1 MKSIFQSLLIAL
13 CVLLNTELLQ
23 AQNSVFGKNKVQ
35 YKNFKWQYIQSDHFD
50 IYFSY
55 DGYDIAQYSAHVA
68 EEAYTSIKKLLRY
81 EINNRISFIIYNSHN
96 EFQQTNVIAE
106 YMEEGIG
113 GVTEL
118 FKNRVVVP
126 FEGNY
131 GQFRHVI
138 HHELVHAVLND
149 MFYGG
154 TIQSLISNKAPVQL
168 PAWMNEGIAEYA
180 SLKWDNNSDMFIRD
194 ATVHN
199 YLPPIEYLGGYFAYR
214 GGQSVWYYI
223 ANKYG
228 EQKIAEIFSRIKS
241 ARSVDN
247 GFRSTI
253 GLTVKELSERWQKE
267 QKVYY
272 WPDVAKREDP
282 ADFAHKRLTNHTK
295 DGNFYNT
302 SPAISP
308 QGDKIAFI
316 SDRNDY
322 FDVYLISALD
332 GEIINKVVSGQKTSD
347 FEEMHLLTP
356 GIAWSPD
363 GNKIAL
369 AVKAGEHD
377 AIMIVDVKSG
387 NQEKINLDLDG
398 IFSVDWSKDGDR
410 LTFVGV
416 KTPQSDIY
424 LYTLSTK
431 ELINLT
437 NDIFSDMDPVFSP
450 DGKTIYFSS
459 DRGEY
464 ITASMLPKGFKLWKY
479 DPGNTDLY
487 SLDVSSKAIKR
498 ITHQEHG
505 SKSSPIV
512 SPDWKKLLYIA
523 DLNGINNVYVQELET
538 GTYYPITNSISG
550 LYQLTIAA
558 DGSKL
563 VFSSLNE
570 AGFDIYLML
579 RPLERK
585 LSVTSLEPTEF
596 YKMKYQLPRSEKP
609 KEVITES
616 VLSDTIS
623 LKRNVVVVADT
634 AGEESD
640 YRQGARPDLSHY
652 VFSQETMRDTTN
664 VPPPISQIE
673 LFDNEDSEGNYI
685 PRRYKLNFS
694 PDLVY
699 GAASYNTFFGV
710 EGSTVLAFSDMLG
723 DHQIVFQTNLLID
736 LKNSDYGISYYYLP
750 GRIDWGFN
758 AFHNAKFLRVSDT
771 TYLYRDYR
779 FRTWGVGALASYP
792 IDRFNRVDL
801 SLMWLNLSR
810 EDLYDASNLPQNR
823 SFVLPWISYVND
835 NSLWQG
841 GWFGPNNGSRF
852 NFTFYGTPKF
862 NNDGIDI
869 QTFTSDYRSYHKVGK
884 EFIFAYR
891 FSGGLSIG
899 RNKQNFLLG
908 GTEGWMNYHLATSEI
923 PIVNVEDFAFLTQ
936 VLPLR
941 GYEYAQQIGTKFA
954 VANMEF
960 RFPLLKY
967 LIFGALP
974 IGFANILGTAFL
986 DMGSAWSNEK
996 GWKAFGS
1003 DPNDGSTVT
1012 KDFLMGTGLGTRLFL
1027 FGLPIRFDVAWRFRV
1042 GSFSEPY
1049 YYLAIGPDF

>member
-180 SLKWDNNSDMFIRD
+180 SLKLDNNSDMFIRD

-282 ADFAHKRLTNHTK
+282 ADFAHKRLTKHTK

-332 GEIINKVVSGQKTSD
+332 
-347 FEEMHLLTP
+347 
-356 GIAWSPD
+356 
-363 GNKIAL
+363 
-369 AVKAGEHD
+369 
-377 AIMIVDVKSG
+377 
-387 NQEKINLDLDG
+387 
-398 IFSVDWSKDGDR
+398 
-410 LTFVGV
+410 
-416 KTPQSDIY
+416 
-424 LYTLSTK
+424 
-431 ELINLT
+431 
-437 NDIFSDMDPVFSP
+437 
-450 DGKTIYFSS
+450 
-459 DRGEY
+459 
-464 ITASMLPKGFKLWKY
+464 
-479 DPGNTDLY
+479 
-487 SLDVSSKAIKR
+487 
-498 ITHQEHG
+498 
-505 SKSSPIV
+505 
-512 SPDWKKLLYIA
+512 
-523 DLNGINNVYVQELET
+523 
-538 GTYYPITNSISG
+538 
-550 LYQLTIAA
+550 
-558 DGSKL
+558 
-563 VFSSLNE
+563 
-570 AGFDIYLML
+570 
-579 RPLERK
+579 
-585 LSVTSLEPTEF
+585 
-596 YKMKYQLPRSEKP
+596 
-609 KEVITES
+609 
-616 VLSDTIS
+616 
-623 LKRNVVVVADT
+623 
-634 AGEESD
+634 
-640 YRQGARPDLSHY
+640 
-652 VFSQETMRDTTN
+652 
-664 VPPPISQIE
+664 
-673 LFDNEDSEGNYI
+673 
-685 PRRYKLNFS
+685 
-694 PDLVY
+694 
-699 GAASYNTFFGV
+699 
-710 EGSTVLAFSDMLG
+710 
-723 DHQIVFQTNLLID
+723 
-736 LKNSDYGISYYYLP
+736 
-750 GRIDWGFN
+750 
-758 AFHNAKFLRVSDT
+758 
-771 TYLYRDYR
+771 
-779 FRTWGVGALASYP
+779 
-792 IDRFNRVDL
+792 
-801 SLMWLNLSR
+801 
-810 EDLYDASNLPQNR
+810 
-823 SFVLPWISYVND
+823 
-835 NSLWQG
+835 
-841 GWFGPNNGSRF
+841 
-852 NFTFYGTPKF
+852 
-862 NNDGIDI
+862 
-869 QTFTSDYRSYHKVGK
+869 
-884 EFIFAYR
+884 
-891 FSGGLSIG
+891 
-899 RNKQNFLLG
+899 
-908 GTEGWMNYHLATSEI
+908 
-923 PIVNVEDFAFLTQ
+923 
-936 VLPLR
+936 
-941 GYEYAQQIGTKFA
+941 
-954 VANMEF
+954 
-960 RFPLLKY
+960 
-967 LIFGALP
+967 
-974 IGFANILGTAFL
+974 
-986 DMGSAWSNEK
+986 
-996 GWKAFGS
+996 
-1003 DPNDGSTVT
+1003 
-1012 KDFLMGTGLGTRLFL
+1012 
-1027 FGLPIRFDVAWRFRV
+1027 
-1042 GSFSEPY
+1042 
-1049 YYLAIGPDF
+1049 